1 MTYKDICRRLALAGI
16 EQPEVDA
23 ALLLEHYFDVSR
35 AALPLRREEQF
46 DSPALEEAAAR
57 RTERCPLQYILGR
70 WGFRGFEFDVAPGV
84 LIPRPD
90 TELIV
95 ETALRELGQG
105 GRFVDLGCGSGCI
118 SISLALERPD
128 VRGVA
133 VDISKTA
140 LELARRNAARYGLLG
155 SPDSTDGRLELRTG
169 DMLSDATWRELGR
182 TGPFDA
188 IISNPPYIP
197 CAELAGLAP
206 ELGFEPSL
214 ALDGGDDGLDFY
226 RSLISHGGELLSAGG
241 FMLFEC
247 GVGQTAA
254 IASLGSAAGFESELL
269 YDIEKRDRG
278 VLLRK

>member
-1 MTYKDICRRLALAGI
+1 MTYKDICRRLTQAGV
-16 EQPEVDA
+16 EEPEVDA
-23 ALLLEHYFDVSR
+23 ALLLEHCFGVSR
-35 AALPLRREEQF
+35 ASLPLRRDEQF
-46 DSPALEEAAAR
+46 DSPELADAVAR
-57 RTERCPLQYILGR
+57 REGRCPLQYILGR
-70 WGFRGFEFDVAPGV
+70 WGFRGLEFDVAPGV

-95 ETALRELGQG
+95 DTAARELRRG

-118 SISLALERPD
+118 SVSLALERPD

-133 VDISKTA
+133 VDISDTA
-140 LELARRNAARYGLLG
+140 LDLTRRNAVRYGLLG
-155 SPDSTDGRLELRTG
+155 ASGESGVRLDVRAG
-169 DMLSDATWRELGR
+169 DMLSDATWRGLGES
-182 TGPFDA
+182 GEFDA

-197 CAELAGLAP
+197 RAALAGLAP

-226 RSLISHGGELLSAGG
+226 RILISRGVELLSAGG

-254 IASLGSAAGFESELL
+254 IASLGRAAGFAPEVL
-269 YDIEKRDRG
+269 YDIERRDRG
-278 VLLRK
+278 VILRR